1 MASEAGRLRVGVVGG
16 GAMGYRHVAS
26 LLTMPGAYLVGV
38 AAPEVNPELVSVCAR
53 AGVKVGDD
61 IDALLGSGDLDA
73 VVVATPTD
81 SHVGLVKDAA
91 GVGLHVFCEKPLAR
105 TYNEAL
111 AAVGHCEAAGVRLAI
126 GHVVRYFPAY
136 ARMRDLVR
144 AGRVGPPGLVK
155 CRRMSGPPGSVRDW
169 YADGERSGGLLT
181 DMGVHDFDWLLWC
194 LGPVERVSAL
204 VADSGAGQ
212 VAMAILAHASG
223 AISSV
228 ELSWMDP
235 TGFWTSVEV
244 SGPDGVLRHDSRSSA
259 DFWVDSFSGPV
270 PSRPAVQVPVREAHD
285 DPYRD
290 ELDDALRWFAGGPP
304 PRSVAADAVAAV
316 ALADA
321 AHLSAKLREPVAPEA
336 EGER

>member
-1 MASEAGRLRVGVVGG
+1 MAAVASRVRVGVLGG

-26 LLTMPGAYLVGV
+26 LLAMPGAHLVGV
-38 AAPEVNPELVSVCAR
+38 AAPEVDPELVTLCAR
-53 AGVKVGDD
+53 SGVKVSDD
-61 IDALLGSGDLDA
+61 IKALLGSGDLDA

-136 ARMRDLVR
+136 ARIHDLVI

-155 CRRMSGPPGSVRDW
+155 CRRMSGPPAEVRKW
-169 YADGERSGGLLT
+169 YADGDRSGGLLT
-181 DMGVHDFDWLLWC
+181 DMGVHDFDWLRWC

-204 VADSGAGQ
+204 VRDSGVGQ
-212 VAMAILAHASG
+212 VAMVVLAHKSG

-228 ELSWMDP
+228 ELSWLDP

-244 SGPDGVLRHDSRSSA
+244 SGPDGLLRHDSRSSG
-259 DFWVDSFSGPV
+259 DFWVDSFPGSP
-270 PSRPAVQVPVREAHD
+270 PSRPTVQVPVIEGRD
-285 DPYRD
+285 DPYWE
-290 ELDDALRWFAGGPP
+290 ELDEALRWFAGGPP
-304 PRSVAADAVAAV
+304 PRSVGVDAVAAV

-321 AHLSAKLREPVAPEA
+321 AHLSAKLKKI
-336 EGER
+336 